1 MAQENL
7 LQKVVEVV
15 LEKYLGKCFALR
27 MPQRVFALEPVVQS
41 ENALT
46 DQTCH
51 WAAQVFRLDVI
62 AEVGLQKVLNVSR
75 IDCTNLAQLRP
86 GS

>member
-1 MAQENL
+1 MID
-7 LQKVVEVV
+7 
-15 LEKYLGKCFALR
+15 
-27 MPQRVFALEPVVQS
+27 S
-41 ENALT
+41 ENAVTNELF
-46 DQTCH
+46 DSG
-51 WAAQVFRLDVI
+51 AQESRFDIV